1 MDLKKEIDKYYKV
14 FKGLPSANPIVRQNQ
29 ENDAFEIFVYDMLF
43 RNFVTELTK
52 SNIDEIS
59 IKIVPPP
66 DEGIDIF
73 HEEVEGDEFQYH
85 ILQVKNTKLTAVEIK
100 SCFDKMKR
108 TINLFY
114 NSVAEILKF
123 ICRIY

>member
-1 MDLKKEIDKYYKV
+1 MDLKKEIDKYYRV
-14 FKGLPSANPIVRQNQ
+14 FKGLPSSKPIVRQNQ

-52 SNIDEIS
+52 SNIDELS
-59 IKIVPPP
+59 MKIVPPP

-85 ILQVKNTKLTAVEIK
+85 ILQVKNSKLTAVEIK
-100 SCFDKMKR
+100 SC
-108 TINLFY
+108 
-114 NSVAEILKF
+114 
-123 ICRIY
+123 